1 MRNGWRLG
9 VMGAMLLLGGCASD
23 NGLQGDSIAS
33 RRPECLVGADP
44 LTTSRDSGT
53 SARDRNCGTDRSLN
67 WTSGQGNKDPM
78 KVDFGKK
85 ND

>member
-1 MRNGWRLG
+1 MHNGWRLA

-23 NGLQGDSIAS
+23 NGLQGDSVAS
-33 RRPECLVGADP
+33 RRPECLVGDDP
-44 LTTSRDSGT
+44 LTTSRDTGT
-53 SARDRNCGTDRSLN
+53 SARDRNCGTDRSLR
-67 WTSGQGNKDPM
+67 WSTESSSKDSM